1 MAFLMQP
8 CNGGWQIDPPSMS
21 LNEWPSNTG
30 HMREWVS
37 LADADLI
44 VGEWTTNQLARFP
57 KLLPVEGAGRLVLS
71 SPRKFKEGNNYKPE
85 IRDVDPIT
93 WQRRMLFVK
102 DQNPEKPNYF
112 LFRDNIDTEL
122 PSDWNI

>member
-71 SPRKFKEGNNYKPE
+71 SPRKFKEGTTNQKSE
-85 IRDVDPIT
+85 T
-93 WQRRMLFVK
+93 
-102 DQNPEKPNYF
+102 
-112 LFRDNIDTEL
+112 
-122 PSDWNI
+122 